1 MLSADYPVEMLC
13 GLLSC
18 PRSSFYYKEAHED
31 TTVRDAIEQIAATFP
46 RYGYRRI
53 TAELARRGQAV
64 NHKRVL
70 RIMQAENLLVA
81 VKRYARPAYKRH
93 ELPRYPNL
101 IRNVTV
107 ERADQ
112 VWGSDFTYIRLR
124 GEWVY
129 LAVILDLFTRAIRGW
144 HLGRD
149 MTERLVTTALQNALA
164 THTAPAIHH
173 SDQGVQY
180 CATGYVAILQQAG
193 VQVSMSAAGRP
204 TENAFVERV
213 IRTLKEEEVA
223 LNDYEDFEDAQQRIG
238 QFLDDVYNTKRI
250 HSSLGYKTPAEYEA
264 LMRVQGEKGG
274 QTLPPDAAEA
284 NK

>member
-1 MLSADYPVEMLC
+1 MLATDYPVDLLC
-13 GLLSC
+13 RLLSC
-18 PRSSFYYKEAHED
+18 PRSSYYYKEAQED
-31 TTVRDAIEQIAATFP
+31 TAVRDAVEQIAATFP

-53 TAELARRGQAV
+53 TAELARRGQTV

-70 RIMQAENLLVA
+70 RLMQAENLLVA
-81 VKRYARPAYKRH
+81 VKRYTRPAYKRH

-101 IRNVTV
+101 IRDVTV

-180 CATGYVAILQQAG
+180 CASGYVALLQQAG
-193 VQVSMSAAGRP
+193 IQVSMSAAGRP

>member
-1 MLSADYPVEMLC
+1 MIALLSNDYPVDLLC
-13 GLLSC
+13 RLLHC
-18 PRSSFYYKEAHED
+18 PRSSYYYKEVGAD
-31 TTVRDAIEQIAATFP
+31 TTVRDAIEQIAAAFP

-53 TAELARRGQAV
+53 TAELARRGIAV

-93 ELPRYPNL
+93 DLPRYPNL
-101 IRNVTV
+101 IRNVTP

-149 MTERLVTTALQNALA
+149 MTERLVTAALQNALA
-164 THTAPAIHH
+164 AHIAPAIHH

-180 CATGYVAILQQAG
+180 CASGYIALLQQAG
-193 VQVSMSAAGRP
+193 VAVSMSAAGRP

-213 IRTLKEEEVA
+213 IRTLKDEEVS
-223 LNDYEDFEDAQQRIG
+223 LNDYEDFDDAFGRIG
-238 QFLDDVYNTKRI
+238 QFLDDVYNTKRV
-250 HSSLGYKTPAEYEA
+250 HSALGYKTPAEYEA
-264 LMRVQGEKGG
+264 ALRVPSENGT
-274 QTLPPDAAEA
+274 QTPPPSGA
-284 NK
+284 

>member
-1 MLSADYPVEMLC
+1 MLSADYPVAMLC

-18 PRSSFYYKEAHED
+18 PRSSYYYKEAQED
-31 TTVRDAIEQIAATFP
+31 ATVRDAIEQIAATYP

-53 TAELARRGQAV
+53 TAELARRGQTV

-70 RIMQAENLLVA
+70 HIMHEENLLVA
-81 VKRYARPAYKRH
+81 VKRYLRPTYKRH

-107 ERADQ
+107 EHANQ
-112 VWGSDFTYIRLR
+112 VWACDFTYIRLR

-144 HLGRD
+144 HLARD

-164 THTAPAIHH
+164 AHAAPAIHH

-180 CATGYVAILQQAG
+180 CATGYVALLQQAG
-193 VQVSMSAAGRP
+193 IQISMSAAGRP

-223 LNDYEDFEDAQQRIG
+223 LNDYADFADAQQRIG
-238 QFLDDVYNTKRI
+238 QFLNDVYNTKRV

-264 LMRVQGEKGG
+264 LMHVEPEDKV
-274 QTLPPDAAEA
+274 QTLPQSGT
-284 NK
+284 

>member
-1 MLSADYPVEMLC
+1 MIAMLSADYPVAMLC
-13 GLLSC
+13 GLLAC
-18 PRSSFYYKEAHED
+18 PRSSYYYKEAQHD
-31 TTVRDAIEQIAATFP
+31 STVRDAIEQIAAAFP

-70 RIMQAENLLVA
+70 HIMQAENLLVA

-93 ELPRYPNL
+93 DLPRYPNL
-101 IRNVTV
+101 IRNVTLT
-107 ERADQ
+107 RADQ

-129 LAVILDLFTRAIRGW
+129 LAVILDLFTRSIRGW

-164 THTAPAIHH
+164 AHAAPAIHH

-180 CATGYVAILQQAG
+180 CASGYVTLLQQAG
-193 VQVSMSAAGRP
+193 IAVSMSAAGRP

-213 IRTLKEEEVA
+213 IRTLKDEEVS
-223 LNDYEDFEDAQQRIG
+223 LNDYKDFTDAQQRIG
-238 QFLDDVYNTKRI
+238 EFLGDVYNTKRV
-250 HSSLGYKTPAEYEA
+250 HSSLGYKTPAEYET
-264 LMRVQGEKGG
+264 LMCAQAENKA
-274 QTLPPDAAEA
+274 QMLPPSGT
-284 NK
+284 

>member
-13 GLLSC
+13 DLLSC
-18 PRSSFYYKEAHED
+18 PRSSYYYKEAGED
-31 TTVRDAIEQIAATFP
+31 TTARDAIEQIAAAFP

-93 ELPRYPNL
+93 DLPRYPNL

-144 HLGRD
+144 HLARD

-164 THTAPAIHH
+164 AHTAPAIHH

-180 CATGYVAILQQAG
+180 CATWLCRAVAA
-193 VQVSMSAAGRP
+193 SGRSSQHVGSG
-204 TENAFVERV
+204 TSDRERLCGA
-213 IRTLKEEEVA
+213 R
-223 LNDYEDFEDAQQRIG
+223 DPHSQRRRSG
-238 QFLDDVYNTKRI
+238 SQRLCQF
-250 HSSLGYKTPAEYEA
+250 
-264 LMRVQGEKGG
+264 
-274 QTLPPDAAEA
+274 
-284 NK
+284 

>member
-1 MLSADYPVEMLC
+1 MLANDYSVDMLC
-13 GLLSC
+13 RLLSC
-18 PRSSFYYKEAHED
+18 PRSSYYYKEAHED
-31 TTVRDAIEQIAATFP
+31 TTVRDLIEQIAATFP

-53 TAELARRGQAV
+53 TAELARRGQTI

-93 ELPRYPNL
+93 DLPRYPNL
-101 IRNVTV
+101 IRHVTL

-129 LAVILDLFTRAIRGW
+129 LAVILDLFTRSIRGW

-149 MTERLVTTALQNALA
+149 MTERLVTTALEKALA
-164 THTAPAIHH
+164 AQPAPTIHH

-180 CATGYVAILQQAG
+180 CATGYVARLQQAG

-213 IRTLKEEEVA
+213 IRTLKDEEVS
-223 LNDYEDFEDAQQRIG
+223 LNDYEDFDDAFARIG
-238 QFLDDVYNTKRI
+238 QFLDDVYNTKRV

-264 LMRVQGEKGG
+264 LMRVQSKNGTQTPPLSGE
-274 QTLPPDAAEA
+274 
-284 NK
+284 